1 MSMRRGIA
9 NGYPNPGNGV
19 MPALVHIDA
28 PPAMTNPRASTSV
41 LAWPRVPIGI
51 RHMAVGAF
59 WFSLMSVCVKL
70 AGRRLPSMEIV
81 FFRGLLTLGLSYAII
96 RRQNLA
102 TPWGAH
108 RPLLVLRGTLGAAAL
123 CCFMFSL
130 THLPLGEATL
140 IQYTN
145 PVFAI
150 IIAALWFRERMRAA
164 EFAALAGAL
173 AGVVMVTRPSF
184 LFGGMGGH
192 IPVNHALI
200 ALLGAAFAGSAY
212 ATIRRLRGE
221 HPDVVVFYLPLM
233 QIPMS
238 LPFVASSWLWPTP
251 SEWLLLIGMAL
262 ATQLAQLHMTRGLQV
277 ERTARATTTGY
288 LQIVFAG
295 VWGALIFGEHPGAW
309 TIVGALII
317 LASTVALVVL
327 HPPAE
332 KGSATA

>member
-1 MSMRRGIA
+1 MNDS
-9 NGYPNPGNGV
+9 
-19 MPALVHIDA
+19 
-28 PPAMTNPRASTSV
+28 RASTSV

-96 RRQNLA
+96 RRHGLA
-102 TPWGAH
+102 NPWGTH

-145 PVFAI
+145 PIFAV
-150 IIAALWFRERMRAA
+150 IIAAVWFRERMRAA

-173 AGVVMVTRPSF
+173 AGVIMVTRPSAI
-184 LFGGMGGH
+184 FGGAGGH
-192 IPVNHALI
+192 IPVGHALI

-238 LPFVASSWLWPTP
+238 IPFIASSWRWPTWP
-251 SEWLLLIGMAL
+251 EWLLLIGMGIS
-262 ATQLAQLHMTRGLQV
+262 TQLAQLNMTRGLQL

-295 VWGALIFGEHPGAW
+295 VWGATIFGEHPGLW
-309 TIVGALII
+309 TFIGALVI
-317 LASTVALVVL
+317 LGSTVALVVM
-327 HPPAE
+327 HPP
-332 KGSATA
+332 KDQGTPSGTA